1 MIFLITDGTVG
12 KAAILGFSPDE
23 CNVPNLKKGCMQL
36 DKMLKCMPVFV
47 TTKVRI
53 TMKPGQGEMLDY
65 DVVIIGGGPAG
76 ANCAYELAK
85 QGKQVAIIE
94 KDYFPRFKACAGMLT
109 IKALHQL
116 PYSIAPVV
124 QWQTDTMTL
133 SREFKAAKDL
143 QASKTLVVTTVRS
156 ELDAFCLQQAQQA
169 GAELLVC
176 KKGFTEYS
184 ITGDIITVSLA
195 DGRQLTCQYLV
206 GADGAHSKVR
216 KLSGQFT
223 PDRTAVALEGRVPLK
238 RLAADTRKQLRFDF
252 NVAKKG
258 YGWLIPKADHI
269 NVGLYTRR
277 PDEHPISKTQLQDYT
292 QTLLGTRDIDD
303 LLGFPVG
310 TGGEYFKPE
319 DSRVFLVGDAAGYAE
334 PIFGEGIHNAI
345 KSGRIA
351 AQSILA
357 SQTDFPEYSEA
368 QEVVRTDVWWC
379 RQIAKAFYKFTLP
392 ALAILKHWPI
402 RKVVMEGFADGL
414 TMKECLK
421 VLSPLHK
428 SPQAYPVSRTMQ
440 TLAQTDKAET

>member
-1 MIFLITDGTVG
+1 MF
-12 KAAILGFSPDE
+12 
-23 CNVPNLKKGCMQL
+23 
-36 DKMLKCMPVFV
+36 
-47 TTKVRI
+47 
-53 TMKPGQGEMLDY
+53 DY
-65 DVVIIGGGPAG
+65 DVIVIGGGPAG
-76 ANCAYELAK
+76 ANCAYELAR
-85 QGKQVAIIE
+85 QGKKVAIIE
-94 KDYFPRFKACAGMLT
+94 KERFPRFKACAGMLT

-133 SREFKAAKDL
+133 SRELKSEKSL

-156 ELDAFCLQQAQQA
+156 ELDAFCLDQAQQA
-169 GAELLVC
+169 GAELVIC
-176 KKGFTEYS
+176 DKGFKEYS
-184 ITGDIITVSLA
+184 IKENVITVSLA

-216 KLSGQFT
+216 KQSEQFT
-223 PDRTAVALEGRVPLK
+223 PDRTAVALEGRIPLS
-238 RLAADTRKQLRFDF
+238 RLTAGTQKQLRFDF

-292 QTLLGTRDIDD
+292 EALLGTREIDE

-310 TGGEYFKPE
+310 TGGEYFKPR
-319 DSRVFLVGDAAGYAE
+319 DSRLLLVGDAAGYAE

-351 AQSILA
+351 AQCILA
-357 SQTDFPEYSEA
+357 SLTISPEYSEA

-379 RQIAKAFYKFTLP
+379 RQIAKAFYKFTFP
-392 ALAILKHWPI
+392 ALAVLKHWPV
-402 RKVVMEGFADGL
+402 RDVVIEGFADGF

-428 SPQAYPVSRTMQ
+428 RPQAYPISLTIKALEQR
-440 TLAQTDKAET
+440 LDGAQTGTQNRHK